1 MQCVCL
7 FSGVK
12 INQCALKL
20 GSEGCVGFIKY
31 EKRVEHSGNMSGSS
45 EGLWHFKVFV
55 SVW

>member
-20 GSEGCVGFIKY
+20 GSEGCVGVYQVRKEGGAFRKY
-31 EKRVEHSGNMSGSS
+31 E
-45 EGLWHFKVFV
+45 W
-55 SVW
+55 